1 MYDGYRMCRLI
12 DYCHSFTQ
20 RAKEVVSNSL
30 GLVDFAIG
38 LANSLLN
45 FSAQVASEVFLGIQI
60 TDQLLSKSFFG
71 LVKITFE
78 LVHANYRLPEW
89 QASCKTDFLCTLHRS
104 NNIILFFYFN
114 LHLLKIDF
122 VYLQNDRLVLTFCG
136 HHIPPQLRFCQKLTN
151 FILTPCLVPYVHPEQ
166 ADFCTGQGP
175 FQAHKR
181 NVPEFKVHSRVVRCT
196 PHQTWS

>member
-1 MYDGYRMCRLI
+1 MTGTGSVGWLI
-12 DYCHSFTQ
+12 TAIPSHSVQ
-20 RAKEVVSNSL
+20 RKLCPIAQASGFCCWV
-30 GLVDFAIG
+30 
-38 LANSLLN
+38 
-45 FSAQVASEVFLGIQI
+45 SAQVASEVFLGIQI

-89 QASCKTDFLCTLHRS
+89 QASCKTDFLCTLHCS
-104 NNIILFFYFN
+104 NNIILFFYFS

-136 HHIPPQLRFCQKLTN
+136 HHIQPQLRFCQKLTN

-175 FQAHKR
+175 FQAHKQ
-181 NVPEFKVHSRVVRCT
+181 NVLEFKVHSRAVRCT
-196 PHQTWS
+196 RHQTWS

>member
-1 MYDGYRMCRLI
+1 MD
-12 DYCHSFTQ
+12 F
-20 RAKEVVSNSL
+20 AV
-30 GLVDFAIG
+30 GLV
-38 LANSLLN
+38 NSLLN

-89 QASCKTDFLCTLHRS
+89 QASCKTDFLCTLHCS

-122 VYLQNDRLVLTFCG
+122 VYLQNDIISYPATVKILSEIDQFYSDPLPSPIRSSRTSRFLYWTRTFSSS
-136 HHIPPQLRFCQKLTN
+136 
-151 FILTPCLVPYVHPEQ
+151 Q
-166 ADFCTGQGP
+166 AKCAGIQG
-175 FQAHKR
+175 
-181 NVPEFKVHSRVVRCT
+181 S
-196 PHQTWS
+196 